1 MSADYEVGYKRP
13 PPATQFK
20 KGQSGNP
27 RGRQKLSRNLKSDLA
42 EELASCVNITVQ
54 GKTKRVSKQQA
65 LIMGLVTRAI
75 KGDARAAALV
85 TDMTRKMFPDKGSD
99 DREFEPPPHDQEI
112 LDAYVQRQAS
122 PRGDVK

>member
-1 MSADYEVGYKRP
+1 M
-13 PPATQFK
+13 
-20 KGQSGNP
+20 
-27 RGRQKLSRNLKSDLA
+27 
-42 EELASCVNITVQ
+42 
-54 GKTKRVSKQQA
+54 SKQQA

-99 DREFEPPPHDQEI
+99 DREFEPSPHDREI
-112 LDAYVQRQAS
+112 LDAYVQQQSS